1 MTSIRKITVAPPEPL
16 IFKGDN
22 TITLLGFDVLLSA
35 GEYSL
40 LRFIAQ
46 RSPKYTTANDVGA
59 ANITPSSFPV
69 IISSINKK
77 AARISS
83 RRLIISQR
91 CRGYRLNPCI

>member
-16 IFKGDN
+16 IFKGNN
-22 TITLLGFDVLLSA
+22 TITLLGINVLLSA

-40 LRFIAQ
+40 LYFIAQ
-46 RSPKYTTANDVGA
+46 RSPHYTTADEIGA
-59 ANITPSSFPV
+59 ANISPSSFPV

-91 CRGYRLNPCI
+91 RLGYRLNPYI

>member
-16 IFKGDN
+16 IFKGNN
-22 TITLLGFDVLLSA
+22 TITLLGINVSLSS

-40 LRFIAQ
+40 LYFIAQ
-46 RSPKYTTANDVGA
+46 RSPRYTTADDISA
-59 ANITPSSFPV
+59 ANISPSSFPV

-83 RRLIISQR
+83 RRLIISKR
-91 CRGYRLNPCI
+91 CLGYRLNPYI